1 MIRKNILGPNNPHHL
16 PPKWNSASGDQARLE
31 EEQARLAEQ
40 FVQGANSG
48 VAGPLYI
55 QGQTIY
61 SYGPHFP
68 IARREGNLI
77 LITTRR
83 HPSRTT
89 LGHVVLVKRAAQKAG
104 KEVAFQELAPEA
116 TGSAGYSNPDELGYI
131 GPAEIGHLRRAAKR
145 IGARVVWLQSG
156 LVRVIFKSGR
166 ILEARRSDDVS
177 KIIRAIESGEVSN
190 PWYYGYKHGGGAEK
204 FFSKKKP
211 TQKSHGNRYAAVTGP
226 FKTPEAMDKMYGF
239 WWQTGP
245 HTIVR
250 GRKVSPIPTARDL
263 GYGQNPITDAQSF
276 ISDAYKGKRR
286 LRAMHPTSITIAD
299 EYQKNPAGEGPA
311 KLRQFAASVGLH
323 IATWAPGDGVTR
335 YRFFTKPT
343 DYHAGDGIYT
353 ALGLKEAWCFV
364 RGYAA
369 SKTGA
374 KGNPSADA
382 QSFISDAY
390 KGKRRLRAMHPT
402 SITIADEYQKNP
414 AGEGPAKLRQFA
426 ASVGL
431 HIATWAPGDG
441 VTRYRFFTK
450 PTDYHAGDGIYTALG
465 LKEAWCF
472 VRGYAASKTG
482 AKGNPSADAQSFISE
497 KIGTLIREGY
507 PRKQAIAIAYSM
519 ARRAGYRVP
528 ARPNPLLQTVMLANP
543 ISRKW
548 DNLTRRPR
556 HSAFEF
562 AGFKPVRIPFRDGE
576 KIPIE
581 RARAWVRKL
590 GDRELM
596 RQFEDAERLQT
607 KANRKPRFVIW
618 RTLPIGSKNK
628 IEMLTAFAHYG
639 DSPETMYIPPKGSK
653 KGRHM
658 YRHEWSEGKQNKRP
672 VPVLAAPSGKAI
684 IKVMGP
690 GQKVGDWMRG

>member
-382 QSFISDAY
+382 QSFIS
-390 KGKRRLRAMHPT
+390 
-402 SITIADEYQKNP
+402 
-414 AGEGPAKLRQFA
+414 
-426 ASVGL
+426 
-431 HIATWAPGDG
+431 
-441 VTRYRFFTK
+441 
-450 PTDYHAGDGIYTALG
+450 
-465 LKEAWCF
+465 
-472 VRGYAASKTG
+472 
-482 AKGNPSADAQSFISE
+482 E